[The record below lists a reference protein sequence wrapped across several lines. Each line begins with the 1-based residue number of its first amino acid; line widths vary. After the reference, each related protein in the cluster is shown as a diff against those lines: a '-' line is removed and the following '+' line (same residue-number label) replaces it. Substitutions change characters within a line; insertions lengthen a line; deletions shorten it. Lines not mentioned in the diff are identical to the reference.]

1 MNNEILSQ
9 LNESQRVAVE
19 YCDGAS
25 LVIAGAGSGKTRVL
39 TYKIAWLLQQGDG
52 SQESGDRRQESGD
65 GSRIRPWNILAL
77 TFTNKA
83 AREMKERIGR
93 LVGEEEARYL
103 QMGTFHSV
111 FARILRAEAE
121 KIGFNS
127 NFTIYDQSD
136 ARSLVKTI
144 IKEMQL
150 DDKVY
155 KPSSVADRIS
165 MAKNHLLLP
174 QAYAQSSWAKDD
186 AQQKRP
192 QVYNIYN
199 RYAERCRQANAMDFD
214 DLLVQTWVLFQN
226 HEDVRRK
233 YVEKFHFVLVDEYQ
247 DTNYAQQAIVY
258 QLTKER
264 QKVCVVG
271 DDAQSIYSFRGANI
285 DNILNFQSQ
294 YTNARLFKLEQNY
307 RSTQLIV
314 QAANSLIRRNE
325 RQIPKNVFS
334 KNEHGERLQLKP
346 AYSDKEEAMIVCQD
360 IKRLRREEHGNWSD
374 FAILY
379 RTNSQSRSFEEQMR
393 KDNIPYRIYGGLSF
407 YQRKEIKDVIAY
419 FRLIANPNDEE
430 AFKRIINYPSR
441 GIGDTTVSKIIQTA
455 QTYGVSLWQVIK
467 EPVLFPMDVSKGTMT
482 KIQAFREL
490 IEGWI
495 CRINTEDAYT
505 LGHDIIM
512 TSGISKE
519 IYSGRN
525 PEDISRQENLEE
537 FLSGMQDFVES
548 RKEEDMGDEI
558 YLPDF
563 LQEVALLTDLDSD
576 EGDSNDK
583 VVLMTIHSA
592 KGLEFP
598 TVFVVGLEENIFP
611 SPMCT
616 NSMRELEEERRLLY
630 VAITR
635 AEKHCILTCAQN
647 RFRYGRMEYDT
658 PSRFI
663 RDIDQELLDV
673 HSESG
678 GGFDFGSTSRKAY
691 NRYDGGAY
699 GTGNTG
705 GYGRN
710 TRGFE
715 SESPEWMQNPRPVA
729 TQFKADP
736 KPRVVAPRQQE
747 KPVDP
752 FGEGFKRLYQQQTGR
767 QLKPMRAAVQSSQ
780 PSRAAVQSSQ
790 QTNAAVQTTPT
801 PPNLGGEGLR
811 EGCKIE
817 HQRFG
822 IGTVIKIE
830 GTGENTKATVEFRN
844 TGTKQLLL
852 KFAKFKI
859 IASD

>member
-1 MNNEILSQ
+1 MNIDILSE
-9 LNESQRVAVE
+9 LNDGQRVAVE

-39 TYKIAWLLQQGDG
+39 TYKIAWLLEQGMK
-52 SQESGDRRQESGD
+52 
-65 GSRIRPWNILAL
+65 PWQILAL

-83 AREMKERIGR
+83 AREMKDRIGR
-93 LVGEEEARYL
+93 LVGEEQARYL

-111 FARILRAEAE
+111 FARILRAEAD
-121 KIGFNS
+121 KIGYNA
-127 NFTIYDQSD
+127 NFTIYDQTD

-144 IKEMQL
+144 IKEMGL

-165 MAKNHLLLP
+165 LAKNHLLLP
-174 QAYAQSSWAKDD
+174 QAYQQSAWAADD
-186 AQQKRP
+186 ATQKRP
-192 QVYNIYN
+192 QVANIYI

-214 DLLVQTWVLFQN
+214 DLLVQTWVLFQKN
-226 HEDVRRK
+226 EDVRQK

-247 DTNYAQQAIVY
+247 DTNYAQQQIVY

-294 YTNARLFKLEQNY
+294 YNNAKLFKLEQNY

-334 KNEHGERLQLKP
+334 ENEHGEKLQLKP
-346 AYSDKEEAMIVCQD
+346 AYSDREEALIVTQD
-360 IKRLRREEHGNWSD
+360 IKRLKRQDHCNWSD

-393 KDNIPYRIYGGLSF
+393 KDGIPYRIYGGLSF

-419 FRLIANPNDEE
+419 FRLIANPDDEE
-430 AFKRIINYPSR
+430 AFKRIINYPAR
-441 GIGDTTVSKIIQTA
+441 GIGDTTVGKIIQTA
-455 QTYGVSLWQVIK
+455 QTYGVSLWRVIK
-467 EPVLFPMDVSKGTMT
+467 DPMLFPMDVSKGTMT
-482 KIQAFREL
+482 KIQNFRQL

-495 CRINTEDAYT
+495 ERLQTEDAYT

-512 TSGISKE
+512 NSGISKD

-537 FLSGMQDFVES
+537 FLGGMQDFVES
-548 RKEEDMGDEI
+548 RREEDMGDEV

-576 EGDSNDK
+576 DGDSNDK
-583 VVLMTIHSA
+583 VVLMTVHAA

-616 NSMRELEEERRLLY
+616 NSIRELEEERRLLY

-647 RFRYGRMEYDT
+647 RFRFGRMEYDT

-663 RDIDQELLDV
+663 RDIDPELLEM
-673 HSESG
+673 HSEAGSSG
-678 GGFDFGSTSRKAY
+678 GFGAPQRKAY

-699 GTGNTG
+699 GTGNMG
-705 GYGRN
+705 GYS
-710 TRGFE
+710 RGSRYE
-715 SESPEWMQNPRPVA
+715 SEGPEWMQNPRPVA

-736 KPRVVAPRQQE
+736 KPRAVAPRQPE
-747 KPVDP
+747 KPVNP
-752 FGEGFKRLYQQQTGR
+752 FGANFKRVYNAVAPR
-767 QLKPMRAAVQSSQ
+767 PMASD
-780 PSRAAVQSSQ
+780 PSAGD
-790 QTNAAVQTTPT
+790 
-801 PPNLGGEGLR
+801 LHEGAR
-811 EGCKIE
+811 IE
-817 HQRFG
+817 HMRFG
-822 IGTVIKIE
+822 VGTVVRIE
-830 GTGENTKATVEFRN
+830 GTGENTKATVEFTN
-844 TGTKQLLL
+844 AGTKQLLL

-859 IASD
+859 IG